1 MTNETREKITDTAID
16 VMREMRYNNA
26 GTVELLFKK
35 GNFYFMEV
43 NSRIQVEHAIT
54 EEVTRVDIV
63 AEQLRIASGDGLSI
77 KQADIRSR
85 GHAIE
90 CRRNAEHPIS
100 FVPFYEDGEPS
111 LMIINGMTYV
121 VSRIF
126 ARNSIFKEVEFD
138 DR

>member
-1 MTNETREKITDTAID
+1 M
-16 VMREMRYNNA
+16 
-26 GTVELLFKK
+26 
-35 GNFYFMEV
+35 
-43 NSRIQVEHAIT
+43 
-54 EEVTRVDIV
+54 
-63 AEQLRIASGDGLSI
+63 AEQLRIASCDGLSI

-90 CRRNAEHPIS
+90 CRINAEHPIS
-100 FVPFYEDGEPS
+100 FVPFFYEDGEPS
-111 LMIINGMTYV
+111 LMIINCMTYV